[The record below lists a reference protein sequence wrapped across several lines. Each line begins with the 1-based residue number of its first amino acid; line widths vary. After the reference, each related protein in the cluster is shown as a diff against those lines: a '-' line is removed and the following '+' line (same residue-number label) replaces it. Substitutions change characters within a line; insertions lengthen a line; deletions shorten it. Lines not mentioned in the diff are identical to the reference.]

1 MGGSSSSTT
10 PQATVPNPAI
20 EDLNALKRRL
30 TQDLGTLKE
39 PLKTTTSDMTGGK
52 VWVGKAADDWTADVK
67 GRHGTIQTL
76 LGRLV
81 PVIDAEIA
89 KLPEKVTP
97 GEAKLYN
104 MDRYR

>member
-1 MGGSSSSTT
+1 MGSNDSN

-20 EDLNALKRRL
+20 TDLQNLK
-30 TQDLGTLKE
+30 TQLIRDLGTLKE
-39 PLKTTTSDMTGGK
+39 PLKTTCSDMGGGN
-52 VWVGKAADDWTADVK
+52 VWVGTAADSWGADVK

-81 PVIDAEIA
+81 PVIDAEIK

-97 GEAKLYN
+97 GDAKMYN
-104 MDRYR
+104 MDRFR